1 MQEKIMRDKTLKI
14 TLSQSDQRMSYQTRA
29 EENIIES
36 LEKQGRE
43 VRKACDNGVCGVCL
57 TKLHEGEV
65 DYGLR
70 EPFGLNQKE
79 LEQGYI
85 LPCIAH
91 CKTDIEIDEPPAPRQ
106 KRTRP

>member
-1 MQEKIMRDKTLKI
+1 MPDNNIVNKTLNLLI
-14 TLSQSDQRMSYQTRA
+14 CQSDKRLSYQGWTD
-29 EENIIES
+29 ENILQS
-36 LEKQGRE
+36 LEKQGIQ

-70 EPFGLNQKE
+70 EPFGLNQRE

-91 CKTDIEIDEPPAPRQ
+91 CKTDVCIDMPPPPRT
-106 KRTRP
+106 KRR